1 MEKLSFLPMVKIGNK
16 LFRYFFDKDQLHV
29 MAQLLRQETC
39 TRGETILRQGKAGDS
54 LYIIQSGE
62 VSIYMRE
69 ISSEVPIGVQ
79 GKGYIFRENAL
90 LADDVRQATVVA
102 AR

>member
-16 LFRYFFDKDQLHV
+16 LFRDFFDKDQLHV

-79 GKGYIFRENAL
+79 GKGYIFGENAL